1 MSLVKLT
8 ITQKGYIIMTG
19 CRISEEDARD
29 PYFDGEELT
38 AEELNESMRED
49 FEVYAEDVQELIEGL
64 LGDSSWVPDE
74 DDLAGILHLIQHLKY
89 YYMTPNETTENK

>member
-8 ITQKGYIIMTG
+8 ITQKGCIIMTG

-38 AEELNESMRED
+38 VEELKEAQRED
-49 FEVYAEDVQELIEGL
+49 FEALLEDIQEHAEGL
-64 LGDSSWVPDE
+64 LGDPSWVPDA
-74 DDLAGILHLIQHLKY
+74 DDVAAARHLYQHLNY
-89 YYMTPNETTENK
+89 YHMSYSENKEHK

>member
-38 AEELNESMRED
+38 VEELEEARRED
-49 FEVYAEDVQELIEGL
+49 FKELIVDIQELAEGL
-64 LGDSSWVPDE
+64 LGDSSWVPDG
-74 DDLAGILHLIQHLKY
+74 DDYAGAEHLIQHLRY
-89 YYMTPNETTENK
+89 YYMSYSENREKK

>member
-1 MSLVKLT
+1 MDR
-8 ITQKGYIIMTG
+8 
-19 CRISEEDARD
+19 CRVSEEDARD

-38 AEELNESMRED
+38 VEELEEAKRED

-74 DDLAGILHLIQHLKY
+74 DDLASANQLLQNLRD
-89 YYMTPNETTENK
+89 YYMAHIPITTEVK